1 MLQKIHHTYRLLY
14 LKDVILGR
22 ALDDSTFNVL
32 NSCIIFNQME
42 IITHIQQD
50 ERFLADLVAL
60 FIKPDDKER
69 TNKELTA
76 STSEGGSA
84 STVGEPSRSS
94 TGPSTDK
101 EGRRKEVIALLQQL
115 CVMGKNVQLPARI
128 ALFRTLVERGALYPV
143 QWALTRSDKHLL
155 YMAGE
160 ILAVLIDHAVS
171 SVRIH
176 ILHQAIALDQP
187 TGDPNAMHHPPVT
200 QVQSNIPGSDM
211 LRFPQPERFKDV
223 AAGGQPPFKETLGQ
237 VLCRMLANSHDLAL
251 QNQISDA
258 IRILGDAPTGESLS
272 EQLVRI
278 DIVSSYAIINEA
290 YLYLIFSLF

>member
-1 MLQKIHHTYRLLY
+1 MLQKIHHTYRLQY

-42 IITHIQQD
+42 IITHVQQD
-50 ERFLADLVAL
+50 ERFLHDLVSL
-60 FIKPDDKER
+60 FIKPEDKDR
-69 TNKELTA
+69 DKKEGSKDAPPSAHETETKEA
-76 STSEGGSA
+76 SSSEGAG
-84 STVGEPSRSS
+84 PSNDKSS
-94 TGPSTDK
+94 QPLGNPSTDR
-101 EGRRKEVIALLQQL
+101 EGQKREVISLLQQL

-128 ALFRTLVERGALYPV
+128 GLFRTLVERGALYPV

-155 YMAGE
+155 YTAGE
-160 ILAVLIDHAVS
+160 ILAVFIDHAVS

-176 ILHQAIALDQP
+176 ILHQATALGQAVGDQ
-187 TGDPNAMHHPPVT
+187 NSLANNFPP
-200 QVQSNIPGSDM
+200 QSNLPGSDM
-211 LRFPQPERFKDV
+211 LRFPQLERFKDV

-258 IRILGDAPTGESLS
+258 IRILGDAPTGDSLP
-272 EQLVRI
+272 EQLVR
-278 DIVSSYAIINEA
+278 N
-290 YLYLIFSLF
+290 